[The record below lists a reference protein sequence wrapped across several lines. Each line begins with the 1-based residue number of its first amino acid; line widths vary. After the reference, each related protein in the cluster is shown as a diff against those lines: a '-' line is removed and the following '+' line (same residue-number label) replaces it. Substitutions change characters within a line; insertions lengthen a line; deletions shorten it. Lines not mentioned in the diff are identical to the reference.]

1 MCRVWQCRAVAFPV
15 CALAYGGIDRRA
27 AGRVPTNGGA
37 TGNANANAT
46 SRFGWIHGGPDCH

>member
-37 TGNANANAT
+37 TGNANAT